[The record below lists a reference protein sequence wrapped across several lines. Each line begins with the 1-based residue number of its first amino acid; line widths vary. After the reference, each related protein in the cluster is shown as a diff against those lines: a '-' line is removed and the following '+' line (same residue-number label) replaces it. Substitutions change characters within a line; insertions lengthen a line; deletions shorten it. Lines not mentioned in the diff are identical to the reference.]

1 MKIATQLKYVS
12 AITLVA
18 LLAAALICSWKLHI
32 LRLHFIENQ
41 QKQTSI
47 AQLAQMKSNMLT
59 LSRLD
64 VMSPDATQQLQQA
77 EQQIHNTHKTLSPT
91 LTPTQQQPLQQAL
104 SQNWQRYITQFH
116 SAIKIAETSPEDAIT
131 IPEQLYR
138 IDLAP
143 LIEQISQLMH
153 QIASDAQRSE
163 ATIEQDIQQLI
174 WGVLI
179 PIGCAGFI
187 IIISQLGFAKRL
199 QTSLHKMGLIAQ
211 RLHEGEITLRMPE
224 SRDELGELS
233 FAINRFLQ
241 QLQQVLTQASIA
253 ATATRADTQRIS
265 DLSNA
270 VSLNTRD
277 QSLQLDDIRHA
288 SATLSCAIAHVGTL
302 AAQAASTA
310 QSSSAA
316 TSNADQAGQITL
328 KNLSALSSHFA
339 QVESEMQTLTH
350 SFAEIVNV
358 SATIKDIADQTNLL
372 ALNAAI
378 EAARAGESG
387 RGFAVVADEVRKLAQ
402 HTTESTRNIQDIL
415 KKTQT
420 NTRVTSH
427 AISAASVYLGQFN
440 DHGQTVSRSLSQIR
454 SESEGVADMMAS
466 IAAAVDQQTAAAQA
480 IAEQVSTISSGLNHT
495 HNDNQAIKQEM
506 KELADVANDL
516 ERSMATFRTENNYS
530 CASA

>member
-12 AITLVA
+12 TITLAA
-18 LLAAALICSWKLHI
+18 LITAALICSWKLHT
-32 LRLHFIENQ
+32 LRLHFLENQ

-47 AQLAQMKSNMLT
+47 AQLAQMKSSMLT

-64 VMSPDATQQLQQA
+64 VMAPDAEPQLQQA
-77 EQQIHNTHKTLSPT
+77 EQQIHSLQQALTPT
-91 LTPTQQQPLQQAL
+91 LTPIQQQSLQQAL
-104 SQNWQRYITQFH
+104 KQNWQRYLTQFR

-131 IPEQLYR
+131 MPEQLYR
-138 IDLAP
+138 NDLSP
-143 LIEQISQLMH
+143 LLEQISQLMG
-153 QIASDAQRSE
+153 QIVSDAQHSE
-163 ATIEQDIQQLI
+163 TTIQQDIQQLI

-179 PIGCAGFI
+179 PIGGAGLI

-199 QTSLHKMGLIAQ
+199 QSTLHKMGLIAQ

-224 SRDELGELS
+224 SRDELGQLS
-233 FAINRFLQ
+233 LAINQFLQ

-253 ATATRADTQRIS
+253 ATATRADTHRIS

-270 VSLNTRD
+270 VSQNTHD

-288 SATLSCAIAHVGTL
+288 STTLSSAIAHVGTL
-302 AAQAASTA
+302 AAQAANTA
-310 QSSSAA
+310 QSSFAA

-328 KNLSALSSHFA
+328 NNLSALSSHFA
-339 QVESEMQTLTH
+339 QVETEMQTLAR
-350 SFAEIVNV
+350 SFSEIVTA

-402 HTTESTRNIQDIL
+402 HTTASTRNIQDIL

-420 NTRVTSH
+420 NTSVTSH
-427 AISAASVYLGQFN
+427 AISAASLCLGQFSE
-440 DHGQTVSRSLSQIR
+440 HGQTVSRSLSQIR
-454 SESEGVADMMAS
+454 NESEGVANMMES
-466 IAAAVDQQTAAAQA
+466 IAVAVDQQTAAAQA
-480 IAEQVSTISSGLNHT
+480 IAEQVSAISIGLNHT
-495 HNDNQAIKQEM
+495 HNDSQAIKQEM
-506 KELADVANDL
+506 AELADVANEL
-516 ERSMATFRTENNYS
+516 ERSMATFRTS
-530 CASA
+530 T